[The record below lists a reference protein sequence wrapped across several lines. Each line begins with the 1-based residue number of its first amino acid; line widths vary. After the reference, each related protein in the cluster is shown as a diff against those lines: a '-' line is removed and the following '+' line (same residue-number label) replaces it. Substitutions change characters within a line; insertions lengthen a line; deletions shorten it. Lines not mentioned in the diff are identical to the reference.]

1 MDRVRYLLKH
11 GAHVDSR
18 DGEGN
23 TPLINAVRFS
33 FVDVATELLANKADA
48 NQTNLGNWTPL
59 MYAAWNDK
67 PDLVGMLTKHGASL
81 TSVDN
86 DGLTPLAIASQ
97 NAKVKAAEALV
108 AAGADVNAP
117 VAKGGYTP
125 LMLAAISGSSELTSS
140 LIAHGAKVNAVN
152 PGGVTAL
159 MIAAANDRRNVVALL
174 LKSGADVNAR
184 SEDGR
189 TALSIA
195 QSNNNEVLIQL
206 LKEAQPGGAPA
217 SG

>member
-1 MDRVRYLLKH
+1 
-11 GAHVDSR
+11 
-18 DGEGN
+18 
-23 TPLINAVRFS
+23 
-33 FVDVATELLANKADA
+33 
-48 NQTNLGNWTPL
+48 
-59 MYAAWNDK
+59 
-67 PDLVGMLTKHGASL
+67 
-81 TSVDN
+81 
-86 DGLTPLAIASQ
+86 
-97 NAKVKAAEALV
+97 
-108 AAGADVNAP
+108 
-117 VAKGGYTP
+117 
-125 LMLAAISGSSELTSS
+125 
-140 LIAHGAKVNAVN
+140 
-152 PGGVTAL
+152 